1 MSPAEAPALLV
12 AAQSGRA
19 LAAAARRA
27 GFAPYVA
34 DLFGDMDTLALSAGY
49 RPLTGRL
56 GRGIAAAGVLAA
68 LDALAVQAA
77 GPVLGVVLGSGFEGR
92 PALVAAIAERFALL
106 GTSAASTARVKDPA
120 EFATACARHQV
131 PHPPISFAPVEE
143 PGLWLVKQAGGSGG
157 SHIKPA
163 PPAGLPRGCYAQRR
177 LPGMP
182 VSLAVL
188 ADGRDAQVIAATRQ
202 WTAPSARA
210 PWRYGGAIEPGPV
223 SAGLA
228 AEMADAISRLVPEF
242 GLRGLISADCLVDGE
257 RWWLLEINP
266 RPGATLDV
274 IDRRPTPLL
283 LRHIA
288 AVRGNLGPADP
299 APAEAAGAMIVYA
312 PAAVERVAGVAWPD
326 YVMDRPPPGSR
337 IPAGAPV
344 ATVRATA
351 SAPST
356 VRALLDARAAEV
368 LRLIQHRNHRRERND
383 AAAAEPQ
390 RARSTAR

>member
-34 DLFGDMDTLALSAGY
+34 DLFGDMDTLALAAGY

-68 LDALAVQAA
+68 LDALAAEAA
-77 GPVLGVVLGSGFEGR
+77 RPVLGVVLGSGFEGR
-92 PALVAAIAERFALL
+92 PALVAAIAERFTLL
-106 GTSAASTARVKDPA
+106 GTSAASMAGVKDPA
-120 EFATACARHQV
+120 QFAAACARHGV
-131 PHPPISFAPVEE
+131 PHPPISLYPVED
-143 PGLWLVKQAGGSGG
+143 PNLWLVKQAGGSGG
-157 SHIKPA
+157 SHIRRARPA
-163 PPAGLPRGCYAQRR
+163 SLPKGCYAQHC
-177 LPGMP
+177 LPGVP

-188 ADGRDAQVIAATRQ
+188 ADGCDAQVVATTRQ
-202 WTAPSARA
+202 WTAPSAQA
-210 PWRYGGAIEPGPV
+210 PWRYGGAIEPETV
-223 SAGLA
+223 AAGLA
-228 AEMADAISRLVPEF
+228 AEMTEAIARLVPEF

-283 LRHIA
+283 ARHIA
-288 AVRGNLGPADP
+288 AVRGSLGPAEA
-299 APAEAAGAMIVYA
+299 APSDAAGAMIVYA
-312 PAAVERVAGVAWPD
+312 PTAVERVAGVAWPD

-344 ATVRATA
+344 ATVWATA
-351 SAPST
+351 SDASMT
-356 VRALLDARAAEV
+356 RILLDTRAAEV
-368 LRLIQHRNHRRERND
+368 LRLIQHRNINRERND
-383 AAAAEPQ
+383 AAAERQ
-390 RARSTAR
+390 YARSTAG